1 MATPRTRRPGRSP
14 NWRRCLRPSARIVSA
29 AAGGSDAF
37 GVDSRFRGIE
47 EHYFLQLTN
56 EHLALER
63 FKGRTRRVWKERGA
77 NHFLDC
83 RIYNLALADYL
94 GLSRMTSDE
103 WAQLPKL
110 RGTPEA
116 LQQPDLL
123 APDSVKL
130 AAPEAPPAPADKPQ
144 QQRRPAQRRFARQ
157 SSFMN

>member
-1 MATPRTRRPGRSP
+1 M
-14 NWRRCLRPSARIVSA
+14 
-29 AAGGSDAF
+29 
-37 GVDSRFRGIE
+37 
-47 EHYFLQLTN
+47 
-56 EHLALER
+56 
-63 FKGRTRRVWKERGA
+63 WKERGA

-103 WAQLPKL
+103 WAQLAKL

-144 QQRRPAQRRFARQ
+144 QRQRRPQRFARQ
-157 SSFMN
+157 SSFMNY